1 MTPERLIATFCEAH
15 GIDPQGVSL
24 ATGEK
29 WSASDAAIACSAY
42 LDRHGRPV
50 RLSRSAES
58 AFRFRWAG
66 DRSSVVALRE
76 CAIDAART
84 MQKREHW
91 PKKVPRLNPMKQKME
106 PEDYIDD
113 LVDLAILEEQY
124 WWLLRQHGVWHI
136 YMRVQ
141 PFVWRRTLCSK
152 YEAIRQRMDDWCADA
167 RYHIRRKLRHV

>member
-15 GIDPQGVSL
+15 GVDFQAVTL

-50 RLSRSAES
+50 RLPRSSES

-66 DRSSVVALRE
+66 DYSSTHTLRD
-76 CAIDAART
+76 CLISAARR
-84 MQKREHW
+84 MQRREHW
-91 PKKVPRLNPMKQKME
+91 PKQIPRLNPVTQKME
-106 PEDYIDD
+106 QADYIDD
-113 LVDLAILEEQY
+113 LVDLAILEDQY
-124 WWLLRQHGVWHI
+124 WWILRKHGLWHI

-141 PFVWRRTLCSK
+141 PFVWTRTLCSK
-152 YEAIRQRMDDWCADA
+152 YEAIRQRLDDWCGDA